1 MKITSNEYA
10 KKNGIS
16 PSAVRHKILRGNL
29 KAKKIGR
36 DWLIEEDE
44 PYTDKRVV
52 SGKYIK
58 RSDKS

>member
-29 KAKKIGR
+29 KAEKIGR